1 VPSRHDLY
9 DGIQKMLGAAGF
21 QTRIRGYYYP
31 EENSMPGLAFPIAS
45 YFEDTPERMENFE
58 PAGNQM
64 DGSITIWMFI
74 ETGSVVSDAMGGG
87 ADTYRVIDDMHD
99 AVLRQMFN
107 NYFDYFSQTTS
118 VYAEQFEIWYWYE
131 SKNLPIVAGS
141 MRLHYTM
148 NFA

>member
-1 VPSRHDLY
+1 
-9 DGIQKMLGAAGF
+9 
-21 QTRIRGYYYP
+21 
-31 EENSMPGLAFPIAS
+31 
-45 YFEDTPERMENFE
+45 
-58 PAGNQM
+58 
-64 DGSITIWMFI
+64 
-74 ETGSVVSDAMGGG
+74 
-87 ADTYRVIDDMHD
+87 MHD

>member
-1 VPSRHDLY
+1 
-9 DGIQKMLGAAGF
+9 MLGAAGF

-45 YFEDTPERMENFE
+45 VFEDTPERLENME
-58 PAGNQM
+58 PAGNRM
-64 DGSITIWMFI
+64 VGTFNVWMFC
-74 ETGSVVSDAMGGG
+74 ETGSVISDAMGGG
-87 ADTYRVIDDMHD
+87 VDSYRVLDDMHD

-107 NYFDYFSQTTS
+107 NYYDYFSQTTS
-118 VYAEQFEIWYWYE
+118 VYAEQFEVWYWYE

-141 MRLHYTM
+141 MRLHYEM